1 MNNAPTVSVIMPAY
15 NAESTLM
22 RAVLSVIH
30 QTFTDWQLLIIDD
43 ASTDNTLSIAKK
55 ISAEDLRISVVSSR
69 VNQGA
74 AASRNKGIQQC
85 KGAYVAFIDSDDI
98 WCPEKLDRQL
108 KLITKTGADL
118 CYTAYALVNLAG
130 DKVRADYCVPEHTS
144 YEELLCEN
152 VIGCSTVLLSAALA
166 QSHPFDVDFYHEDY
180 SLWLTLLKEGCTAVG
195 CNEVLVK
202 WCLREGSR
210 SYSKLKSLKMRWK
223 IYRNQLHMPIW
234 QSIHYLRTYIR
245 AGLKKYKKSK
255 LRNSS
260 SAQENAYEG

>member
-22 RAVLSVIH
+22 RAVLSVVH

-118 CYTAYALVNLAG
+118 CYTAYALINLAG

-144 YEELLCEN
+144 YEE
-152 VIGCSTVLLSAALA
+152 
-166 QSHPFDVDFYHEDY
+166 F
-180 SLWLTLLKEGCTAVG
+180 LK
-195 CNEVLVK
+195 N
-202 WCLREGSR
+202 
-210 SYSKLKSLKMRWK
+210 M
-223 IYRNQLHMPIW
+223 
-234 QSIHYLRTYIR
+234 
-245 AGLKKYKKSK
+245 
-255 LRNSS
+255 NSF
-260 SAQENAYEG
+260 

>member
-1 MNNAPTVSVIMPAY
+1 M
-15 NAESTLM
+15 
-22 RAVLSVIH
+22 
-30 QTFTDWQLLIIDD
+30 
-43 ASTDNTLSIAKK
+43 
-55 ISAEDLRISVVSSR
+55 
-69 VNQGA
+69 
-74 AASRNKGIQQC
+74 
-85 KGAYVAFIDSDDI
+85 AFIDSDDI

-210 SYSKLKSLKMRWK
+210 SYSKLRSLKMRWK

-245 AGLKKYKKSK
+245 AGLKKYKK

-260 SAQENAYEG
+260 SAQEDAYEG

>member
-152 VIGCSTVLLSAALA
+152 VIGCSTVLLSAALSLLPIRLSSIETMRNSKSGGVNFVRRRYTVLPLLRK
-166 QSHPFDVDFYHEDY
+166 SHPVINEEFCI
-180 SLWLTLLKEGCTAVG
+180 LPCT
-195 CNEVLVK
+195 
-202 WCLREGSR
+202 
-210 SYSKLKSLKMRWK
+210 
-223 IYRNQLHMPIW
+223 
-234 QSIHYLRTYIR
+234 LRTRLQYMCF
-245 AGLKKYKKSK
+245 SDC
-255 LRNSS
+255 
-260 SAQENAYEG
+260 

>member
-98 WCPEKLDRQL
+98 WC
-108 KLITKTGADL
+108 
-118 CYTAYALVNLAG
+118 
-130 DKVRADYCVPEHTS
+130 PEHTS

-245 AGLKKYKKSK
+245 AGLKKYKK

-260 SAQENAYEG
+260 SAQEDAYEG